1 MTWQPLRP
9 DLCRALS
16 DTRRQLHHAAQLATA
31 FGISYVDPR
40 DDDSHASLEWLP
52 DAGAIASRPVR
63 DVRVALRVRD
73 LTLLV
78 NGHEFALRD
87 QTIERGAEWVRE
99 RLSGKGLPQ
108 DRYTLTRHFEIPP
121 HPVGEGQPFT
131 ADAGQLE
138 ELSKW
143 FGNAAELLT
152 ELAATRGDASEV
164 RCWPHHFD
172 IASLISVSPGKTI
185 GVGMEPG
192 DEYYDEPY
200 LYVNLHPAP
209 APDALHDAPSGGT
222 WHKRDWIGAVLPGSR
237 LPTEPAAQ
245 AAFAKE
251 FIRSAVRTNERLLA
265 DGQLA

>member
-9 DLCRALS
+9 DLSRALA

-31 FGISYVDPR
+31 FGISYLDPR
-40 DDDSHASLEWLP
+40 DDDSHTNLEWLP
-52 DAGAIASRPVR
+52 EDGALASGPKRDA
-63 DVRVALRVRD
+63 RVALRVRD
-73 LTLLV
+73 LTLIV
-78 NGHEFALRD
+78 NGHQFALHD

-99 RLSGKGLPQ
+99 RLAEKGLPP
-108 DRYTLTRHFEIPP
+108 DRYTLKRHFEIPA
-121 HPVGEGQPFT
+121 HPVNERQPF
-131 ADAGQLE
+131 APDAGKLE

-143 FGNAAELLT
+143 FGNAAELLA
-152 ELAATRGDASEV
+152 ELAVTRGDASEV

-172 IASLISVSPGKTI
+172 MATVLSVAPGKTI

-192 DEYYDEPY
+192 DEYFDEPY

-209 APDALHDAPSGGT
+209 APEALLDAPSGGT

-245 AAFAKE
+245 AAYAKE
-251 FIRSAVRTNERLLA
+251 FLRSAVRTNERLLA
-265 DGQLA
+265 S